1 MSFKYIIV
9 GNNLLGCNMNNLILG
24 WEITEIRQLLD
35 SISLSKTKSLNE
47 IFESFACVRKRKV
60 SSVKSFYYRLK
71 NLSETDEKVKS
82 LLDEYN
88 INISSKY
95 VTQSKQNE
103 NKGNIVIVPQKREV
117 LSQSDID
124 SLFWGLV
131 KLVKRNAES
140 EVQLSVKRELEL
152 VNQSLGSTLIS
163 LKKKEV
169 LLRSLKEQNDRLKK
183 ELANLKCK
191 DTQLNESINYLE
203 DLANDNQIQKLKVF
217 LDSLKKR
224 EVKNEKM

>member
-1 MSFKYIIV
+1 M
-9 GNNLLGCNMNNLILG
+9 
-24 WEITEIRQLLD
+24 
-35 SISLSKTKSLNE
+35 
-47 IFESFACVRKRKV
+47 
-60 SSVKSFYYRLK
+60 
-71 NLSETDEKVKS
+71 
-82 LLDEYN
+82 
-88 INISSKY
+88 
-95 VTQSKQNE
+95 
-103 NKGNIVIVPQKREV
+103 
-117 LSQSDID
+117 
-124 SLFWGLV
+124 
-131 KLVKRNAES
+131 
-140 EVQLSVKRELEL
+140 QLSVKRELEL